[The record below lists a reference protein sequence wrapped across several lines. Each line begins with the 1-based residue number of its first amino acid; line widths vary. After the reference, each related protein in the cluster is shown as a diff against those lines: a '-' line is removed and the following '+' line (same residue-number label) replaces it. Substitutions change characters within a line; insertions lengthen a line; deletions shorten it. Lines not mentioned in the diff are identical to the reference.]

1 MLPVRDPARKVQ
13 ATRCHADLPAPDG
26 RSAPGG
32 GTPSQSGQSGSGEK
46 NAYALP
52 FGGFKPHYVPLMAGF
67 VRIVATMVAPG
78 RYTRRFHA
86 PFEDYL
92 GRTNAV
98 VLSMLVAGI
107 AMWAVGALIVRNKW
121 HETRAGL
128 VGIVVVGLGLIFGL
142 QLV

>member
-1 MLPVRDPARKVQ
+1 
-13 ATRCHADLPAPDG
+13 
-26 RSAPGG
+26 
-32 GTPSQSGQSGSGEK
+32 
-46 NAYALP
+46 
-52 FGGFKPHYVPLMAGF
+52 MAGF